1 MTASVEENLNLGE
14 VAKPVS
20 PQAIT
25 AFVRAADMLVIALP
39 GAILWYFY
47 VFPKA
52 GQLDLHY
59 INSVIVAMI
68 LSCIVFELF
77 KVYDEHR
84 IFARTPTVFRTGLIW
99 FLVAGLLLLLA
110 FMLKI
115 SGQYSRV
122 WGISWFLCVFG
133 MLCGNRALLSLFM
146 PRLARTGRIAQR
158 TVIVGAGENGRRLA
172 AHLLEHGDN
181 LIRVVGFIDDRKSRI
196 ASNLEG
202 LPVLGTTDDLID
214 MVRDDRV
221 DQVLIALP
229 WSAER
234 RLNEVVHK
242 LAVLPVHI
250 RLATDLAGY
259 NYKGKTISNLG
270 GLPLLHI
277 FDRPISGWSY
287 ALKTV
292 EDRVLSFF
300 ILLFISPL
308 FIFVA
313 TAIKLD
319 SRGPVFFKQ
328 KRYGL
333 NNKLIDV
340 YKFRTM
346 HHNLTDQNAE
356 RLTTR
361 NDPRV
366 TRVGNLLRRTSV
378 DELPQLINVLK
389 GEMSLVGPRPHAIS
403 AKAAGRLY
411 QDVVERYAARH
422 RVKPGITGWAQVNGW
437 RGETDT
443 EEKIHK
449 RVEYDLDYIANW
461 SIWLDLKILFMTVT
475 AVIADDNAY

>member
-1 MTASVEENLNLGE
+1 MTASVEQNLGLGE

-52 GQLDLHY
+52 GQLDLRY

-68 LSCIVFELF
+68 LCCIVFELF
-77 KVYDEHR
+77 KVYDERR
-84 IFARTPTVFRTGLIW
+84 IFARAPTIFRPGLIW

-172 AHLLEHGDN
+172 AHLHENGDN
-181 LIRVVGFIDDRKSRI
+181 LIRVVGFVDDRKSRI
-196 ASNLEG
+196 ANNLEG
-202 LPVLGTTDDLID
+202 LPILGTTDDLID
-214 MVRDDRV
+214 LVRDDRV

-259 NYKGKTISNLG
+259 NYKGKAISNLG

-287 ALKTV
+287 ALKTI
-292 EDRVLSFF
+292 EDRILSFL

-308 FIFVA
+308 FFFVA
-313 TAIKLD
+313 MAIKLD

-346 HHNLTDQNAE
+346 HHSLTDQNAE
-356 RLTTR
+356 KLTTR

-366 TRVGNLLRRTSV
+366 TRVGNILRRTSV

-403 AKAAGRLY
+403 AKAGGRLY